1 MPNYRRALVPGA
13 TYFFTVVLEDR
24 TSDLLVRRIEVLRQA
39 YSATVA
45 SHPFETVAICVM
57 PEHLHAIWRL
67 PEGDSDFP
75 LRWQLIKRR
84 FSRGMTP
91 APERSASQLSKRDKG
106 IWQRRYW
113 EHQIR
118 GEEDLARHVD
128 YIHFNPVKHGLV
140 AQVKDWPHSSFHKWV
155 ERGDLPAAWGLVKQ
169 VDGDFGE

>member
-1 MPNYRRALVPGA
+1 MSNYRRALIPGA

-24 TSDLLVRRIEVLRQA
+24 TSDLLVRQIDVLRKA
-39 YSATVA
+39 YASTVA
-45 SHPFETVAICVM
+45 AHPFETLAICVM

-67 PEGDSDFP
+67 PEGDSDFC

-84 FSRGMTP
+84 FSRGMPP
-91 APERSASQLSKRDKG
+91 AAERSASQISKRDKG

-118 GEEDLARHVD
+118 DETDLARHVD

-140 AQVKDWPHSSFHKWV
+140 AQVKDWPHSSFHKSV
-155 ERGDLPAAWGLVKQ
+155 ERGDLPTTWGLVKHAS
-169 VDGDFGE
+169 GDFGE